1 MHRIKMRPIGPAP
14 KVNCWNCGRPIVVQR
29 GKRGARYLYRGEQP
43 STVIVEDWVPC
54 ECGAFQNVRHLNEV
68 IVDAADDRY
77 SGAEEA

>member
-1 MHRIKMRPIGPAP
+1 MQRIKMRPIGPPP
-14 KVNCWNCGRPIVVQR
+14 KVPCWNCGREIEVR
-29 GKRGARYLYRGEQP
+29 SGKRSARYLYRGEQP

-68 IVDAADDRY
+68 VVDAVIEH